1 MLKNSHFQCILC
13 QRVYSTQQSLC
24 NHTKIKHNMTPRRTV
39 AINANNTQTHTQKE
53 ANEANEKIQNTGNN
67 TTNIFKCNYCD
78 NVYKHRQSKT
88 KHMRK
93 CTYKKTGLSL
103 ESLQQKINE
112 LENKNIELEKEMHK
126 LKSNNKTINN
136 TNNTTNNGTINNII
150 IKYGDEDLSKV
161 LSTDEM
167 IKICNKKFSS
177 IEQSIEMVHLNKLKP
192 ELQNI
197 MINNLNNGIAY
208 TYDGDTFIAQDK
220 NTVIED
226 MIEAH
231 LDNIEM
237 IINQENDN
245 NIRNKLDQNTIKK
258 LEELR
263 ERLDDE
269 EKFKINNKTY
279 DNYKS
284 YKINQ
289 IKLLIYNCIKKLKNV
304 GRD

>member
-1 MLKNSHFQCILC
+1 MKKSEYQCSIC
-13 QRVYSTQQSLC
+13 KKFYSTQQSLC
-24 NHTKIKHNMTPRRTV
+24 NHTRNIHNLTPTLKPSKKVKNKRT
-39 AINANNTQTHTQKE
+39 TKSQKVK
-53 ANEANEKIQNTGNN
+53 NEPCNI
-67 TTNIFKCNYCD
+67 TTNININDYKCFYCD
-78 NVYKHRQSKT
+78 NTYKYKQSRT
-88 KHMRK
+88 KHM
-93 CTYKKTGLSL
+93 KTCDNKLNATSI
-103 ESLQQKINE
+103 ESLQQKIND
-112 LENKNIELEKEMHK
+112 LEKEMHK
-126 LKSNNKTINN
+126 LKSNNKTI
-136 TNNTTNNGTINNII
+136 NNTTNNGTINNII

-208 TYDGDTFIAQDK
+208 TYDGDTFIAQDR

-304 GRD
+304 VRD

>member
-1 MLKNSHFQCILC
+1 MNKSEFQCTIC
-13 QRVYSTQQSLC
+13 KKFYATQQSLC
-24 NHTKIKHNMTPRRTV
+24 NHTRNLHNITPKLKPV
-39 AINANNTQTHTQKE
+39 KSKSQIAILKPQELNQTSCNITTGFNNKE
-53 ANEANEKIQNTGNN
+53 Y
-67 TTNIFKCNYCD
+67 KCKYCD
-78 NVYKHRQSKT
+78 NTYKYKQSRT
-88 KHMRK
+88 KHMK
-93 CTYKKTGLSL
+93 ICDNKIKITSFET
-103 ESLQQKINE
+103 LQQKIND
-112 LENKNIELEKEMHK
+112 LEKEMHQ
-126 LKSNNKTINN
+126 LKSNNQTINN
-136 TNNTTNNGTINNII
+136 TTNSTNNGTVNNGTVNNGTINNII

-161 LSTDEM
+161 LSTDDM
-167 IKICNKKFSS
+167 VKICNKKFSS
-177 IEQSIEMVHLNKLKP
+177 IEQSIEMVHLNKMKP

-208 TYDGDTFIAQDK
+208 TYDGDTFIAQDR

-226 MIEAH
+226 LIEAH

-245 NIRNKLDQNTIKK
+245 NIRNKLDQNTIIK

-289 IKLLIYNCIKKLKNV
+289 IKLLIYNCIKKLKTV
-304 GRD
+304 MKV

>member
-1 MLKNSHFQCILC
+1 MEIKSKFQCVMC
-13 QRVYSTQQSLC
+13 KKQYASMSSLC
-24 NHTKIKHNMTPRRTV
+24 NHSRNIHKLTTTFRKPKG
-39 AINANNTQTHTQKE
+39 AILE
-53 ANEANEKIQNTGNN
+53 ANEAKGSFQNECNI
-67 TTNIFKCNYCD
+67 TTTLYNCDYCD
-78 NVYKHRQSKT
+78 NIYKHRQSKT

-93 CTYKKTGLSL
+93 CIYNKTDISL
-103 ESLQQKINE
+103 ERLQQKINE

-126 LKSNNKTINN
+126 LKSNTI
-136 TNNTTNNGTINNII
+136 NNTTNNGTINNII
-150 IKYGDEDLSKV
+150 IKYGDENLSKI

-226 MIEAH
+226 IIEAH

-304 GRD
+304 IRN

>member
-1 MLKNSHFQCILC
+1 MRTCAFKKN
-13 QRVYSTQQSLC
+13 
-24 NHTKIKHNMTPRRTV
+24 
-39 AINANNTQTHTQKE
+39 
-53 ANEANEKIQNTGNN
+53 
-67 TTNIFKCNYCD
+67 NISFE
-78 NVYKHRQSKT
+78 T
-88 KHMRK
+88 
-93 CTYKKTGLSL
+93 
-103 ESLQQKINE
+103 LQQKIND
-112 LENKNIELEKEMHK
+112 LEKEMHQ
-126 LKSNNKTINN
+126 LKSNNQTINN
-136 TNNTTNNGTINNII
+136 TTNSTNNGTVNNGTVNNGTVNNGTVNNGTINNII

-161 LSTDEM
+161 LSTDDM
-167 IKICNKKFSS
+167 VKICNKKFSS
-177 IEQSIEMVHLNKLKP
+177 IEQSIEMVHLNKMKP

-208 TYDGDTFIAQDK
+208 TYDGDTFIAQDR

-226 MIEAH
+226 LIEAH

-289 IKLLIYNCIKKLKNV
+289 IKLLIYNCIKKLKTV
-304 GRD
+304 MKV